1 MIPIAIF
8 VYQRD
13 PEGSRGYYLFRL
25 LLPTFLEPRWKI
37 PEILGIFGAPDHF
50 GTYNSS
56 ATRSGA
62 GDGVTYDWNPPPR
75 HHAMAWFEGNLHG
88 KPW

>member
-1 MIPIAIF
+1 MF
-8 VYQRD
+8 TR
-13 PEGSRGYYLFRL
+13 GSYLFRL
-25 LLPTFLEPRWKI
+25 LLPRFLEPRWKI

-62 GDGVTYDWNPPPR
+62 GDAGIHPR
-75 HHAMAWFEGNLHG
+75 LTMDLV
-88 KPW
+88 